1 MRTGVQITLRRAQ
14 GERYFGP
21 LDECSGSGHFGPS
34 DDCGNGL
41 RSFARDKRTALLI
54 GFQSGTSAKAP
65 LICGHLWPSADRQEE
80 KNVIAS
86 MDRQALAGIRVVEF
100 TAGMAG
106 PWIGRIMAYCGADV
120 VKVESAAR
128 PDVTRQY
135 IPPWA
140 PEMGVQSQLS
150 PWLTDWNAGKR
161 CVALDLRRPRAVE
174 LAAALAARADVVVEN
189 YRAGVMEKLGLGY
202 DVLRAARPDLI
213 VLSSSGFGNSG
224 PASRYVTW
232 GPNLEAMSG
241 MSALTGFPGRGC
253 TMTQFAYPD
262 AVAALHGLFAVL
274 CALDHRARGGVGQ
287 YIDLAQLECCVAV
300 LGDVMLEMLADGD
313 EPQPLG
319 NRSRRG
325 APQGCYPCRG
335 DDRWC
340 ALSVFAEDEW
350 AALCAVLE
358 RSQWRAD
365 ARFADAAARLAHQ
378 DALDAEIGAATRHR
392 DAFELMKALQN
403 AGVAAG
409 VVQTAEDQYRRDPQL
424 AARAFFEEIEHAVKG
439 RVVATGIPVGLTA
452 TPGRT
457 RGAGAAIGADN
468 ETVLGEWLGLSAAQI
483 VALTEEGVV
492 ERVG

>member
-1 MRTGVQITLRRAQ
+1 
-14 GERYFGP
+14 
-21 LDECSGSGHFGPS
+21 
-34 DDCGNGL
+34 
-41 RSFARDKRTALLI
+41 
-54 GFQSGTSAKAP
+54 
-65 LICGHLWPSADRQEE
+65 
-80 KNVIAS
+80 
-86 MDRQALAGIRVVEF
+86 MDRQALAGVRVLEF

-128 PDVTRQY
+128 PDVTRQF

-140 PEMGVQSQLS
+140 PELGVQSQLS

-161 CVALDLRRPRAVE
+161 CVALDLTRARAVQLAE
-174 LAAALAARADVVVEN
+174 RLAAKADIVVEN

-202 DVLRAARPDLI
+202 EVLRAARPDLI

-274 CALDHRARGGVGQ
+274 CALDHRERGGGGQ
-287 YIDLAQLECCVAV
+287 RIDLAQLECCVAV
-300 LGDVMLEMLADGD
+300 IGDVLLEMLANGD

-340 ALSVFAEDEW
+340 ALSVFSEEEW
-350 AALCAVLE
+350 SALCAVLE
-358 RSQWRAD
+358 RPQWRGD
-365 ARFADAAARLAHQ
+365 ARFADAAARLAHP
-378 DALDAEIGAATRHR
+378 DALDTEVGAATRAW
-392 DAFELMKALQN
+392 DDFELMAALQN
-403 AGVAAG
+403 AGIAAG
-409 VVQTAEDQYRRDPQL
+409 VVQNTEDQYRRDPHL
-424 AARAFFEEIEHAVKG
+424 AVRGFFEEIDHAVKG
-439 RVVATGIPVGLTA
+439 KVVATGIPIGLTA

-457 RGAGAAIGADN
+457 PGAGAAIGAD
-468 ETVLGEWLGLSAAQI
+468 TDAVLEEWLSLSPAEITTLRA
-483 VALTEEGVV
+483 EGAI
-492 ERVG
+492 ETAP

>member
-1 MRTGVQITLRRAQ
+1 VSALRGV
-14 GERYFGP
+14 
-21 LDECSGSGHFGPS
+21 
-34 DDCGNGL
+34 
-41 RSFARDKRTALLI
+41 
-54 GFQSGTSAKAP
+54 
-65 LICGHLWPSADRQEE
+65 
-80 KNVIAS
+80 
-86 MDRQALAGIRVVEF
+86 RVLEF

-106 PWIGRIMAYCGADV
+106 PWIGRIMAYCGAEV

-128 PDVTRQY
+128 PDVTRQF

-161 CVALDLRRPRAVE
+161 CVALDLTQPRAVE
-174 LAAALAARADVVVEN
+174 LALRLAARADIVVEN
-189 YRAGVMEKLGLGY
+189 YRAGVMDKLGLGY
-202 DVLRAARPDLI
+202 EALRAARPDLI

-262 AVAALHGLFAVL
+262 AVAGLHGLFAVL
-274 CALDHRARGGVGQ
+274 SALDHRERGGGGQ
-287 YIDLAQLECCVAV
+287 YIDLAQIECCVAV
-300 LGDVMLEMLADGD
+300 IGDVMLEMLANGA

-325 APQGCYPCRG
+325 APQGCYPCAG

-340 ALSVFAEDEW
+340 ALSAFTEEEW

-358 RSQWRAD
+358 RPQWQAD
-365 ARFADAAARLAHQ
+365 TRFCDIAARLANQ
-378 DALDAEIGAATRHR
+378 DALDQEIGAVTRAW
-392 DAFELMKALQN
+392 DAFDLMTALQN

-409 VVQTAEDQYRRDPQL
+409 VVQTAEDQYRRDPHL
-424 AARAFFEEIEHAVKG
+424 AARGFFEEIEHAVKG
-439 RVVATGIPVGLTA
+439 KVVATGIPVGLTA

-457 RGAGAAIGADN
+457 PGAGAAIGADT
-468 ETVLGEWLGLSAAQI
+468 EAVFAEWLSLSP
-483 VALTEEGVV
+483 TEIATLRA
-492 ERVG
+492 ERVIESSA

>member
-1 MRTGVQITLRRAQ
+1 M
-14 GERYFGP
+14 E
-21 LDECSGSGHFGPS
+21 
-34 DDCGNGL
+34 
-41 RSFARDKRTALLI
+41 
-54 GFQSGTSAKAP
+54 
-65 LICGHLWPSADRQEE
+65 
-80 KNVIAS
+80 
-86 MDRQALAGIRVVEF
+86 RQALAGVRVVEF

-106 PWIGRIMAYCGADV
+106 PWIGRILAYCGAEV

-161 CVALDLRRPRAVE
+161 CVALDLTQPRAVE
-174 LAAALAARADVVVEN
+174 LALRLAACADIVVEN

-202 DVLRAARPDLI
+202 EALRAARPDLV

-274 CALDHRARGGVGQ
+274 SALDCRERGGGGQ
-287 YIDLAQLECCVAV
+287 HIDLAQLECCVAV
-300 LGDVMLEMLADGD
+300 IGDVMLEMLANGD

-319 NRSRRG
+319 SRSRRG

-340 ALSVFAEDEW
+340 ALSVFSEQEW
-350 AALCAVLE
+350 SALCAVLE
-358 RSQWRAD
+358 RPQWRTD
-365 ARFADAAARLAHQ
+365 ARFSDAAARLTHH
-378 DALDAEIGAATRHR
+378 DALDAELGAATRTWQE
-392 DAFELMKALQN
+392 FELMTALQN

-409 VVQTAEDQYRRDPQL
+409 VVQNAEDQYRRDPHL
-424 AARAFFEEIEHAVKG
+424 AARGFFEEVEHALKG
-439 RVVATGIPVGLTA
+439 KVVATGIPVGLTA

-457 RGAGAAIGADN
+457 PGAGAAIGADT
-468 ETVLGEWLGLSAAQI
+468 ERVLAEWLSLSPHEVATLRAA
-483 VALTEEGVV
+483 GVIDAAA
-492 ERVG
+492 